1 MKGLLREVRAILADH
16 PVNAARRAAGRHA
29 VDALWIS
36 GGGHEEL
43 FFPPTLIRSVASDD
57 AAVRGWANAA
67 GILIERIGRDT
78 GRWPEAPH
86 GDVVAVIEDLYPA
99 WLARDWEAWARALPE
114 VARKA
119 ASYREDAKRFEA
131 DDVLLVA
138 FGETGAATLAPAEA
152 GLMERLFRRK
162 SSVEPAAW
170 CPDRY
175 EGAVQ

>member
-1 MKGLLREVRAILADH
+1 M
-16 PVNAARRAAGRHA
+16 
-29 VDALWIS
+29 
-36 GGGHEEL
+36 
-43 FFPPTLIRSVASDD
+43 
-57 AAVRGWANAA
+57 
-67 GILIERIGRDT
+67 
-78 GRWPEAPH
+78 
-86 GDVVAVIEDLYPA
+86 IEDLYPA

-131 DDVLLVA
+131 DDVLVVA

>member
-1 MKGLLREVRAILADH
+1 M
-16 PVNAARRAAGRHA
+16 
-29 VDALWIS
+29 
-36 GGGHEEL
+36 
-43 FFPPTLIRSVASDD
+43 
-57 AAVRGWANAA
+57 
-67 GILIERIGRDT
+67 
-78 GRWPEAPH
+78 
-86 GDVVAVIEDLYPA
+86 IEDLYPA

-131 DDVLLVA
+131 DDVLVVA
-138 FGETGAATLAPAEA
+138 FGETGAA

>member
-1 MKGLLREVRAILADH
+1 M
-16 PVNAARRAAGRHA
+16 
-29 VDALWIS
+29 
-36 GGGHEEL
+36 
-43 FFPPTLIRSVASDD
+43 
-57 AAVRGWANAA
+57 
-67 GILIERIGRDT
+67 
-78 GRWPEAPH
+78 
-86 GDVVAVIEDLYPA
+86 IEDLYPA
-99 WLARDWEAWARALPE
+99 WLARDWEAWARALPD

-131 DDVLLVA
+131 DDVLVVA
-138 FGETGAATLAPAEA
+138 LRRDRAPPRSPPPKP